1 MPRLRRGIDRRPVPG
16 RLDPVKTLVR
26 VSILPVSVAIMDTGN
41 ALALARG
48 LLACR
53 IVDLSSDITDCPAGP
68 FETRVDVIEGGEGA
82 EIFCDKV
89 APALVP
95 EAAGEMRPE
104 DFPDRA
110 FLRHEQVSASV
121 HAGSHVDAPGHFGL
135 SRGDEHDLISGAPL
149 DAFVGA
155 GIMLDVSGVSGWRV
169 ERSHV
174 RAAVE
179 SCGVSEF
186 DEAIVLIH
194 TEREKAISADVV
206 GDFLDRGVRVIGTDA
221 EGFDGP
227 FEPMIRRFLQTRDPG
242 VLWPAHFLG
251 RRRPY
256 YQIERLRNLAALPA
270 HGFVVIAMPVLIAGA
285 TAAWTRA
292 VAFVPE
298 QSEAE

>member
-1 MPRLRRGIDRRPVPG
+1 
-16 RLDPVKTLVR
+16 
-26 VSILPVSVAIMDTGN
+26 MDSGN
-41 ALALARG
+41 TLARS

-53 IVDLSSDITDCPAGP
+53 IVDLSSDITDCPPGP
-68 FETRVDVIEGGEGA
+68 FQTRIDVIEAAEGA
-82 EIFCDKV
+82 QIFCDKV

-95 EAAGEMRPE
+95 EEAGEMRPE

-121 HAGSHVDAPGHFGL
+121 HSGSHIDAPGHFGL
-135 SRGDEHDLISGAPL
+135 SQAGDHDLISAAPL

-169 ERSHV
+169 ERHHV
-174 RAAVE
+174 RAAIE
-179 SCGVSEF
+179 SCGTNDF
-186 DEAIVLIH
+186 DQAIVLIH

-206 GDFLDRGVRVIGTDA
+206 TDFLDAGVRVIGTDA

-227 FEPMIRRFLQTRDPG
+227 FEPIIRRFLQTRDPG
-242 VLWPAHFLG
+242 VLWPSHFLG

-256 YQIERLRNLAALPA
+256 YQIERLRNLASLPA
-270 HGFVVIAMPVLIAGA
+270 RGFVVIAMPVLIAGA

-298 QSEAE
+298 QS

>member
-1 MPRLRRGIDRRPVPG
+1 
-16 RLDPVKTLVR
+16 
-26 VSILPVSVAIMDTGN
+26 MDTGN
-41 ALALARG
+41 ALARS

-53 IVDLSSDITDCPAGP
+53 IVDLSSDVTDCPPGP
-68 FETRVDVIEGGEGA
+68 FQTTVDVIEAADGA
-82 EIFCDKV
+82 QIFCDKV
-89 APALVP
+89 APFLVP
-95 EAAGEMRPE
+95 QAAGEFSPE
-104 DFPDRA
+104 DFPGRS

-121 HAGSHVDAPGHFGL
+121 HSGSHIDAPGHYGMGQPGA
-135 SRGDEHDLISGAPL
+135 GDFMSSAPL

-155 GIMLDVSGVSGWRV
+155 GIMLDVSGVPGWRV

-174 RAAVE
+174 RAAIE

-186 DEAIVLIH
+186 GEAIVLIH

-206 GDFLDRGVRVIGTDA
+206 ADFLDAGVRVVGTDA
-221 EGFDGP
+221 DGFDGP
-227 FEPMIRRFLQTRDPG
+227 FEPIIERFLETRDPG

-251 RRRPY
+251 RSRPY
-256 YQIERLRNLAALPA
+256 YQIERLRNLASLPA
-270 HGFVVIAMPVLIAGA
+270 SGFLFIAMPVLIAGT

>member
-1 MPRLRRGIDRRPVPG
+1 
-16 RLDPVKTLVR
+16 
-26 VSILPVSVAIMDTGN
+26 MDTGN
-41 ALALARG
+41 ALARG
-48 LLACR
+48 LRGCR
-53 IVDLSSDITDCPAGP
+53 IVDLSSDVTDCPSGP
-68 FETRVDVIEGGEGA
+68 FQTKVDVIDAAEGA
-82 EIFCDKV
+82 QIFCDKV

-95 EAAGEMRPE
+95 EAAGKMRPD

-121 HAGSHVDAPGHFGL
+121 HSGSHVDAPGHFGL
-135 SRGDEHDLISGAPL
+135 SRGDDHDLISGAPL

-155 GIMLDVSGVSGWRV
+155 GIMLDVSGVCGWRV

-174 RAAVE
+174 RAAAE
-179 SCGVSEF
+179 SCGTNDFS
-186 DEAIVLIH
+186 EAIVLIH

-206 GDFLDRGVRVIGTDA
+206 ADFLDVGVRVIGTDA

-227 FEPMIRRFLQTRDPG
+227 FEPMIRRFLNTRDPG

-251 RRRPY
+251 RKRPY
-256 YQIERLRNLAALPA
+256 YQIERLRNLASLPPR
-270 HGFVVIAMPVLIAGA
+270 GFVVIAMPVLIAGA